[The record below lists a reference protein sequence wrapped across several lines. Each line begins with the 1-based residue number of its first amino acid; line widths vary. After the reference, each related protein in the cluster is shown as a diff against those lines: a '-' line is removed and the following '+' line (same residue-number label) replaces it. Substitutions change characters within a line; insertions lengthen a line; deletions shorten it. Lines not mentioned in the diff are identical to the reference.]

1 MKKNSFL
8 EEIRKEIPE
17 ETKVFVRHHTDIVI
31 RVNELLSKK
40 GWTQKK
46 LAENMGKKPS
56 EINKWLKGEHNF
68 TLRSLAKL
76 EVELGESIFHVVNT
90 VTNYSVDQGNVQM
103 TVHRNFSKPTTN
115 GFKKADLIVDNSNRN
130 QSA

>member
-1 MKKNSFL
+1 MIKNHLL

-17 ETKVFVRHHTDIVI
+17 ETRVFVRHHTNIVI
-31 RVNELLSKK
+31 RVNELLEKK

-46 LAENMGKKPS
+46 LAENLGKKPS

-76 EVELGESIFHVVNT
+76 EVELGESIFHVVQS
-90 VTNYSVDQGNVQM
+90 VTAKNKQQVNVQM
-103 TVHRNFSKPTTN
+103 TVHRNFPKTIKGT
-115 GFKKADLIVDNSNRN
+115 FKKEDSIASSTQKNP
-130 QSA
+130 AA

>member
-40 GWTQKK
+40 GWTQKM